1 MSAALVTDGGSV
13 VKATPTRGGGF
24 MLSPA
29 PLAGGRRR
37 RMTKKMKKMLKA
49 MKKLKGGVLGDAVDG
64 ATEEEKPAMG
74 GRRRRTR
81 RSRAGLF
88 A

>member
-1 MSAALVTDGGSV
+1 MSAAVVTDSGATAKLTP
-13 VKATPTRGGGF
+13 VKGGGF

-49 MKKLKGGVLGDAVDG
+49 MKKLKGGELEGVVDA

>member
-1 MSAALVTDGGSV
+1 
-13 VKATPTRGGGF
+13 
-24 MLSPA
+24 
-29 PLAGGRRR
+29 
-37 RMTKKMKKMLKA
+37 MTKKMKKMLKA

>member
-1 MSAALVTDGGSV
+1 MSAAVVTDSGSV
-13 VKATPTRGGGF
+13 AKATPMKGGF